1 LQAQINTSTHVIQ
14 IYLPSLVK
22 EPLGKENGHFQV
34 AIKPLNILRYKDW
47 LCGRLRRYQV
57 IAQ

>member
-1 LQAQINTSTHVIQ
+1 MPAIQ
-14 IYLPSLVK
+14 IYLPSLAR
-22 EPLGKENGHFQV
+22 ELLGKENGRFQV

-47 LCGRLRRYQV
+47 LCGRLPRYQV